1 MDLIY
6 PTKYVVSLTSNI
18 EAKMNTLELFSGTQS
33 FSKRV
38 PNPITVDLLPKFK
51 PTHVADMLT
60 WDYKQYPVGHFEIVW
75 ASPPCTQYSKARQN
89 AKTPRDLEG
98 ADALVRKAFE
108 IIDYFKPRVWIVENP
123 ASGLLPQRMF
133 NIRPDIQGYIA
144 DYCAYGKPY
153 RKSTMFW
160 CNLPLKLKRCDG
172 AGKCEQME
180 GNKHVGSCGNGTKK
194 YNSVGISGCWAKDE
208 IPPDLIDDLLTQLF
222 KTDCCISDKYTLLP
236 SIK

>member
-1 MDLIY
+1 
-6 PTKYVVSLTSNI
+6 
-18 EAKMNTLELFSGTQS
+18 MNTLELFSGTQS

-38 PNPITVDLLPKFK
+38 PNPVSVDLLAKFK

-60 WDYKQYPVGHFEIVW
+60 WDYKQYPSGYFEIVW
-75 ASPPCTQYSKARQN
+75 ASPPCTEYSKARTN

-123 ASGLLPQRMF
+123 ATSLLPKRMPT
-133 NIRPDIQGYIA
+133 IRPDIQGYIG

-160 CNLPLKLKRCDG
+160 CNLLLVLKRCG
-172 AGKCEQME
+172 GVGKCDQLQQHEHQ
-180 GNKHVGSCGNGTKK
+180 
-194 YNSVGISGCWAKDE
+194 
-208 IPPDLIDDLLTQLF
+208 DL
-222 KTDCCISDKYTLLP
+222 
-236 SIK
+236 